1 MRAGGGG
8 VRVRVMVAV
17 VVVVEVVVGPSKKYP
32 LISGVLDID
41 LAAAAAAAAAPTVV
55 DPNGGSRPR
64 ARRDAARA
72 FLPPFSLLPPCFTA
86 SRTTEPVSAESSP
99 PPLLALLVALA
110 AVGDPVRLITSLA
123 WGRGGGV
130 LCPRPDGNAAAAG
143 RFDEEAGG
151 CWGDFAPPRLPLT
164 SASLRDE
171 FSIELG
177 DTTAVTAT
185 VEEGGEELVEVA
197 FAASGRRLTVPGGG
211 DGVAADVEGVPKNEA
226 LPELKGL
233 LGLRAEGAGED
244 EKKLLMSERV

>member
-1 MRAGGGG
+1 M
-8 VRVRVMVAV
+8 
-17 VVVVEVVVGPSKKYP
+17 VGPSKKYP

-41 LAAAAAAAAAPTVV
+41 LAAAAAAAAAAPTIV

-72 FLPPFSLLPPCFTA
+72 FLPPFSLLLPCFTP
-86 SRTTEPVSAESSP
+86 SRTTESVSAESAP
-99 PPLLALLVALA
+99 PPLLALAVALA

-143 RFDEEAGG
+143 RFGEQAGG
-151 CWGDFAPPRLPLT
+151 CWGDFAPPLLLPLT

-171 FSIELG
+171 FSIELD
-177 DTTAVTAT
+177 DTTAATAT
-185 VEEGGEELVEVA
+185 AEDGEEELVVVA
-197 FAASGRRLTVPGGG
+197 FSASGRRLTVPGAG
-211 DGVAADVEGVPKNEA
+211 DGVAAVVAGVSKNEA

-233 LGLRAEGAGED
+233 LGLRVEGAGED